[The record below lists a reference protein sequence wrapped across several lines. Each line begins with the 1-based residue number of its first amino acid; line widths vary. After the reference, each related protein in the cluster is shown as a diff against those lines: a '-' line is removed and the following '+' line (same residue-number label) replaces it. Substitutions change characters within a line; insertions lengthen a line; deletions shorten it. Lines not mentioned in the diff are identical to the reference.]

1 MNTIERID
9 PGTMVYGTDGVIG
22 IVEGQAEPVLNDE
35 PAEGVLVVRSHDGVR
50 CYRVP
55 ATFISTVTVRNG
67 QPAVELNVSSAVLE
81 SRLAEVR
88 PAAGRAAASNPV
100 RKEAA
105 SASEQET
112 IRLPIHTEELD
123 VRTQPITLGNV
134 HVHKGVET
142 VEQHLTV
149 RVFREE
155 AIIEHIAPEDYDA
168 TTPPGPDELILPV
181 MEEKIFIEKRAVVKE
196 YLRIRKVRVWEE
208 QEPRATARHEFVE
221 VTEQPSEGRQARDTP
236 LFRVR

>member
-1 MNTIERID
+1 MNTTEGID
-9 PGTMVYGTDGVIG
+9 PGAMVYGTDGVIG

-55 ATFISTVTVRNG
+55 ANFIGTVTIRDG
-67 QPAVELNVSSAVLE
+67 QPAVELNVSSDVLE

-88 PAAGRAAASNPV
+88 PVAERDAAWNPAQ
-100 RKEAA
+100 KEAP
-105 SASEQET
+105 SAFEQET

-123 VRTQPITLGNV
+123 VRKQPITLGYV

-142 VEQHLTV
+142 VEQHLAV

-155 AIIEHIAPEDYDA
+155 AVIEHIAPEDYDA
-168 TTPPGPDELILPV
+168 TASPGPDELILPV

-196 YLRIRKVRVWEE
+196 YIRIRKERVWEE
-208 QEPRATARHEFVE
+208 QEPRATVRREFVE
-221 VTEQPSEGRQARDTP
+221 VTEQPSEGRESRDAP
-236 LFRVR
+236 LLRVQ

>member
-1 MNTIERID
+1 MNTIEGID

-55 ATFISTVTVRNG
+55 ATFIRTVTVRDG

-81 SRLAEVR
+81 SWLAEVQ
-88 PAAGRAAASNPV
+88 PAAEWDAASNPV
-100 RKEAA
+100 QKEAA
-105 SASEQET
+105 SAFEQET
-112 IRLPIHTEELD
+112 IRLPVHTEELD
-123 VRTQPITLGNV
+123 VRKQPITLGNV

-142 VEQHLTV
+142 VERHLTV
-149 RVFREE
+149 RVYREE
-155 AIIEHIAPEDYDA
+155 AVIEHIAPEDYDA

-196 YLRIRKVRVWEE
+196 YIRIHKERLWEE
-208 QEPRATARHEFVE
+208 QEPRATVRHEFVE
-221 VTEQPSEGRQARDTP
+221 VTEQPSEGREPRDTP
-236 LFRVR
+236 LFRVQ